1 MKNPPHITLLIVY
14 SQKFYGVALIPP
26 LIVSVYVESGRRQ
39 QIIIFAIG
47 KNPVY
52 NGTYNHKKGSN
63 MASIF
68 VFPGQGAQS
77 VGMGLDLYKDNADAR
92 AVFDA
97 VDAAL
102 DEKLSDIIFNGPA
115 EDLTLTA
122 NVQPAIMA
130 TSIAML
136 RASDANLPE
145 YVAGHSL
152 GEYTALCAAGALS
165 VGDAAKLLRVRGN
178 AMQSAVPVGM
188 GLTAVLIGLDIK
200 AVREI
205 CSETDCDVANDNCPG
220 QVVISGAREIVERT
234 MELAKARGAR
244 RAMPLA
250 LSVPVHCRIQ
260 EPAAAQMRSALESV
274 EFKTPVVPII
284 LNKTCQPTT
293 DVNEIKEALVYQ
305 MTHGVRW
312 RESVLN
318 MAELGITEMI
328 EVGPGNVLTGLC
340 SRITDK
346 ITAKKLEI

>member
-1 MKNPPHITLLIVY
+1 M
-14 SQKFYGVALIPP
+14 S
-26 LIVSVYVESGRRQ
+26 
-39 QIIIFAIG
+39 
-47 KNPVY
+47 
-52 NGTYNHKKGSN
+52 
-63 MASIF
+63 SIF
-68 VFPGQGAQS
+68 VFPGQGAQV
-77 VGMGLDLYKDNADAR
+77 VGMGKDLYETNAAAR
-92 AVFDA
+92 AVFDE

-102 DEKLSDIIFNGPA
+102 GEKLSDIIFNGPM

-136 RASDANLPE
+136 RASGATLPE

-152 GEYTALCAAGALS
+152 GEYTALCAAGAIS

-178 AMQSAVPVGM
+178 AMQTAVPLGQ
-188 GLTAVLIGLDIK
+188 GLTAVILGLDIDT
-200 AVREI
+200 VREI
-205 CSETDCDVANDNCPG
+205 CAKTNCDVANDNSPG
-220 QVVISGAREIVERT
+220 QVVISGLKEVVEAT
-234 MELAKARGAR
+234 MIAAKEAGAK

-250 LSVPVHCRIQ
+250 LSVPVHCRVQ
-260 EPAAAQMRSALESV
+260 QPAADAMRTALESV
-274 EFKTPVVPII
+274 NMIAPSVPLIS
-284 LNKTCQPTT
+284 NKTCSPLTNV
-293 DVNEIKEALVYQ
+293 DEIKEALVYQ

-318 MAELGITEMI
+318 MAELGITDQI

>member
-1 MKNPPHITLLIVY
+1 
-14 SQKFYGVALIPP
+14 
-26 LIVSVYVESGRRQ
+26 
-39 QIIIFAIG
+39 
-47 KNPVY
+47 
-52 NGTYNHKKGSN
+52 

-77 VGMGLDLYKDNADAR
+77 VGMGRDLYETNVAAR

-97 VDAAL
+97 VDTAL
-102 DEKLSDIIFNGPA
+102 GEKLSDTIFNGPA
-115 EDLTLTA
+115 EELTLTA

-130 TSIAML
+130 TSIAMM
-136 RASDANLPE
+136 RAAGATIPE

-178 AMQSAVPVGM
+178 AMQSAVPVGD
-188 GLTAVLIGLDIK
+188 GLTAVILGLDID

-205 CSETDCDVANDNCPG
+205 CAQTDCDVANDNSPG
-220 QVVISGAREIVERT
+220 QVVISGLRETVEKT
-234 MELAKARGAR
+234 MELAKSRGAK

-250 LSVPVHCRIQ
+250 LSVPVHCRVQ
-260 EPAAAQMRSALESV
+260 SPAADAIRAALESV
-274 EFKTPVVPII
+274 EFKKPIVPII

-293 DVNEIKEALVYQ
+293 DIDEIKEALVYQ

-318 MAELGITEMI
+318 MADLGITEMI
-328 EVGPGNVLTGLC
+328 EVGPGSVLTGLC

-346 ITAKKLEI
+346 ITAQKLEI

>member
-1 MKNPPHITLLIVY
+1 M
-14 SQKFYGVALIPP
+14 S
-26 LIVSVYVESGRRQ
+26 
-39 QIIIFAIG
+39 
-47 KNPVY
+47 
-52 NGTYNHKKGSN
+52 
-63 MASIF
+63 SIF

-77 VGMGLDLYKDNADAR
+77 VGMGKELYETNAAAR
-92 AVFDA
+92 AVFDE

-102 DEKLSDIIFNGPA
+102 GEKLSDIIFNGPA
-115 EDLTLTA
+115 DTLTLTA

-136 RASDANLPE
+136 RASGAQLPE

-165 VGDAAKLLRVRGN
+165 VGDAARLLRARGN
-178 AMQSAVPVGM
+178 AMQSAVPVGA
-188 GLTAVLIGLDIK
+188 GLTAVILGLDIDV
-200 AVREI
+200 VRDI
-205 CSETDCDVANDNCPG
+205 CAKTDCDVANDNSAG
-220 QVVISGAREIVERT
+220 QVVISGAKDVVEAT
-234 MELAKARGAR
+234 MALAKEAGAK

-260 EPAAAQMRSALESV
+260 APAAEAMRAALETVDLKS
-274 EFKTPVVPII
+274 PIVPII
-284 LNKTCQPTT
+284 SNKTCAPMT
-293 DVNEIKEALVYQ
+293 DISEIKEALVYQ

-318 MAELGITEMI
+318 MAELGIGEQI

>member
-1 MKNPPHITLLIVY
+1 M
-14 SQKFYGVALIPP
+14 S
-26 LIVSVYVESGRRQ
+26 
-39 QIIIFAIG
+39 
-47 KNPVY
+47 
-52 NGTYNHKKGSN
+52 
-63 MASIF
+63 SIF

-77 VGMGLDLYKDNADAR
+77 VGMGRELYETNAAAR

-97 VDAAL
+97 VDTAL
-102 DEKLSDIIFNGPA
+102 GEKLSDTIFNGPA
-115 EDLTLTA
+115 EELTLTA

-136 RASDANLPE
+136 RAAGATIPE

-152 GEYTALCAAGALS
+152 GEYTALCAAGAIS

-178 AMQSAVPVGM
+178 AMQSAVPVGD
-188 GLTAVLIGLDIK
+188 GLTAVILGLDID

-205 CSETDCDVANDNCPG
+205 CAQTDCDVANDNSPG
-220 QVVISGAREIVERT
+220 QVVISGLRETVEKT
-234 MELAKARGAR
+234 MELAKSRGAK

-250 LSVPVHCRIQ
+250 LSVPVHCRVQ
-260 EPAAAQMRSALESV
+260 SPAADAMRTALESV
-274 EFKTPVVPII
+274 EFKNPIVPII

-293 DVNEIKEALVYQ
+293 DIDEIKEALVYQ

-318 MAELGITEMI
+318 MADLGITEMI
-328 EVGPGNVLTGLC
+328 EVGPGSVLTGLC

-346 ITAKKLEI
+346 ITAQKLEI

>member
-1 MKNPPHITLLIVY
+1 M
-14 SQKFYGVALIPP
+14 S
-26 LIVSVYVESGRRQ
+26 
-39 QIIIFAIG
+39 
-47 KNPVY
+47 
-52 NGTYNHKKGSN
+52 
-63 MASIF
+63 SIF

-77 VGMGLDLYKDNADAR
+77 VGMGKELYENNADAR
-92 AVFDA
+92 AVFDE

-102 DEKLSDIIFNGPA
+102 GEKLSDVIFNGPM

-136 RASDANLPE
+136 RASGLALPE
-145 YVAGHSL
+145 FVAGHSL

-165 VGDAAKLLRVRGN
+165 VGDTAKLLRARGN
-178 AMQSAVPVGM
+178 AMQNAVPVGH
-188 GLTAVLIGLDIK
+188 GLTAVILGM
-200 AVREI
+200 EI
-205 CSETDCDVANDNCPG
+205 DTLRKICDDTGCDVANDNSMG
-220 QVVISGAREIVERT
+220 QVVISGAKDAVESA
-234 MELAKARGAR
+234 MAMAKDMGAK

-260 EPAAAQMRSALESV
+260 QPAADAMLVALDTV
-274 EFKTPVVPII
+274 DIKQPIVPLIS
-284 LNKTCQPTT
+284 NKTCTPLT
-293 DVNEIKEALVYQ
+293 DVDEIKNALVYQ

-318 MAELGITEMI
+318 MADLGITNMTEI
-328 EVGPGNVLTGLC
+328 GPGSVLTGLC

>member
-1 MKNPPHITLLIVY
+1 ML
-14 SQKFYGVALIPP
+14 
-26 LIVSVYVESGRRQ
+26 
-39 QIIIFAIG
+39 
-47 KNPVY
+47 
-52 NGTYNHKKGSN
+52 
-63 MASIF
+63 SIF

-77 VGMGLDLYKDNADAR
+77 VGMGRDLYETNAAAR

-97 VDAAL
+97 VDTAL
-102 DEKLSDIIFNGPA
+102 GEKLSDTIFNGPA
-115 EDLTLTA
+115 EELTLTA

-136 RASDANLPE
+136 RAAGATIPE

-152 GEYTALCAAGALS
+152 GEYTALCAAGAIS

-178 AMQSAVPVGM
+178 AMQSAVPVGD
-188 GLTAVLIGLDIK
+188 GLTAVILGLDID

-205 CSETDCDVANDNCPG
+205 CAQTDCDVANDNSPG
-220 QVVISGAREIVERT
+220 QVVISGLRETVEKT
-234 MELAKARGAR
+234 MELAKSRGAK

-250 LSVPVHCRIQ
+250 LSVPVHCRVQ
-260 EPAAAQMRSALESV
+260 SPAADAMRTALESV
-274 EFKTPVVPII
+274 EFKNPIVPII

-293 DVNEIKEALVYQ
+293 DIDEIKEALVYQ

-318 MAELGITEMI
+318 MADLGITEMI
-328 EVGPGNVLTGLC
+328 EVGPGSVLTGLC

-346 ITAKKLEI
+346 ITAQKLEI

>member
-1 MKNPPHITLLIVY
+1 M
-14 SQKFYGVALIPP
+14 S
-26 LIVSVYVESGRRQ
+26 
-39 QIIIFAIG
+39 
-47 KNPVY
+47 
-52 NGTYNHKKGSN
+52 
-63 MASIF
+63 SIF

-77 VGMGLDLYKDNADAR
+77 VGMGRELYETNADAR

-97 VDAAL
+97 VDTAL
-102 DEKLSDIIFNGPA
+102 GEKLSDTIFNGPA
-115 EDLTLTA
+115 EELTLTA

-136 RASDANLPE
+136 RAAGATIPE

-152 GEYTALCAAGALS
+152 GEYTALCAAGAIS

-178 AMQSAVPVGM
+178 AMQSAVPVGD
-188 GLTAVLIGLDIK
+188 GLTAVILGLDID

-205 CSETDCDVANDNCPG
+205 CAQTDCDVANDNSPG
-220 QVVISGAREIVERT
+220 QVVISGLRETVEKT
-234 MELAKARGAR
+234 MELAKSRGAK

-250 LSVPVHCRIQ
+250 LSVPVHCRVQ
-260 EPAAAQMRSALESV
+260 SPAADAMRAALESV
-274 EFKTPVVPII
+274 EFKKPIVPII

-293 DVNEIKEALVYQ
+293 DIDEIKEALVYQ

-318 MAELGITEMI
+318 MADLGITDMI
-328 EVGPGNVLTGLC
+328 EVGPGSVLTGLC

-346 ITAKKLEI
+346 ITAQKLEI